1 MAKKNTSLLNFA
13 NMGGGKDKGSEPP
26 ETPKVVETPE
36 IVEEIKTGTDVE
48 TNVGTGTSIEQFY
61 APVEKIEKK
70 QVSIYLD
77 TDVIEAFNKF
87 GKDHGKGA
95 KSDIVNN
102 FLKQVFNIRQGE

>member
-1 MAKKNTSLLNFA
+1 MTNPLVKKGLPQFPK
-13 NMGGGKDKGSEPP
+13 GEEGKK
-26 ETPKVVETPE
+26 
-36 IVEEIKTGTDVE
+36 EEIKEGTDVE
-48 TNVGTGTSIEQFY
+48 TNVGTNTNIEQFY
-61 APVEKIEKK
+61 VPVEKIEKK

-102 FLKQVFNIRQGE
+102 FLKQVFNIRQGDQNND

>member
-1 MAKKNTSLLNFA
+1 MANPLVKKGLPQFPNK
-13 NMGGGKDKGSEPP
+13 GEGKKE
-26 ETPKVVETPE
+26 EVKQE
-36 IVEEIKTGTDVE
+36 IKEEIKEGTNVE